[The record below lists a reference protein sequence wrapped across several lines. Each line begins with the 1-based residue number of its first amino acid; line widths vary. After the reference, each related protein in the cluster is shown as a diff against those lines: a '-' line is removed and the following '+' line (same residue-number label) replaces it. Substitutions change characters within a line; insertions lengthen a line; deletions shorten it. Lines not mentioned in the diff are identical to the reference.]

1 MRTGSFTRNG
11 VAKIVAASSETASSA
26 PWRSVIVPRLAISVT
41 SCTCCVDAIVLRP
54 SPLNAS
60 R

>member
-1 MRTGSFTRNG
+1 LTRNG

-26 PWRSVIVPRLAISVT
+26 PWRSVIVPRFAISVT
-41 SCTCCVDAIVLRP
+41 SCTCWVDAIAFSE
-54 SPLNAS
+54 SPLKAS